1 MTQIETF
8 DAQSC
13 VGPGSQLSF
22 PRAAGCGY
30 VSPIGGRSGHGTSKM
45 REVCGLIQLTHVGC
59 HVRMKQFELYPVD
72 APEARDEL
80 LRKHV
85 NAIALMP
92 TKDGG
97 KISAFDR
104 TLYDVLL
111 HRAQGMGD
119 QDEYAAR
126 LHEIVKDLDTN
137 SHNTEQIKKS
147 LKNLMKTIVE
157 WQSPTSGEIEVWDAC
172 VLLSGAS
179 IRKDKRT
186 QSVEVRWRYDTQIK
200 AQLLDPDRYAGLL
213 LKSITQLRSH
223 PAKALYGICARY
235 VDNPGRK
242 TARQHWRWW
251 RPVLCG
257 QVYDENKG
265 EYRYFKRDVL
275 QPAIA
280 EINANTELE
289 VSLLPEF
296 KERDNKTVSDI
307 QFEVRLKGLARKK
320 PQAPGSKPLD
330 KVEPAD
336 LKLIGQA
343 LKLGVAQV
351 EAEGLY
357 REHGAE
363 ALQKGLGDLEKRVAM
378 PAQVVGAVEKPGSY
392 LRSLMRPKAAA
403 QVPASEAIPKA
414 RPGKDLERSKAALL
428 EEWLRQKKDELRS
441 LFQELPEVEQ
451 AELLAAFRTYPQV
464 QPLLK
469 RFETAGWNHKTI
481 RDIFAAFLGETW
493 LGAEW
498 NKPKPDELL
507 ALALE
512 KQTTAA

>member
-1 MTQIETF
+1 
-8 DAQSC
+8 
-13 VGPGSQLSF
+13 
-22 PRAAGCGY
+22 
-30 VSPIGGRSGHGTSKM
+30 
-45 REVCGLIQLTHVGC
+45 
-59 HVRMKQFELYPVD
+59 MKQIELYPVD
-72 APEARDEL
+72 APEARDDRM
-80 LRKHV
+80 RKHV

-104 TLYDVLL
+104 TLYNVLL
-111 HRAQGMGD
+111 YRAQGMGD
-119 QDEYAAR
+119 QEEYSAR
-126 LHEIVKDLDTN
+126 MHEIVKDCEFDSN
-137 SHNTEQIKKS
+137 NTEHIKKA
-147 LKNLMKTIVE
+147 LKNLMKTLVE
-157 WQSPTSGEIEVWDAC
+157 WQSPTSGEIEVWEAC

-186 QSVEVRWRYDTQIK
+186 KAVEVRWRYDTQIK
-200 AQLLDPDRYAGLL
+200 AQLLNPDRYAGLM

-223 PAKALYGICARY
+223 PAKALYEICARY

-296 KERDNKTVSDI
+296 KERDNKTVSDL
-307 QFEVRLKGLARKK
+307 QFGVRLKGLAKK
-320 PQAPGSKPLD
+320 PQAPDNKPLD

-343 LKLGVAQV
+343 LKLGVAQD

-378 PAQVVGAVEKPGSY
+378 PAQLVGAVEKPGSY
-392 LRSLMRPKAAA
+392 LRSIMRPKAAA
-403 QVPASEAIPKA
+403 QVPASEANPKA

-451 AELLAAFRTYPQV
+451 EELLAAFRTYPQI
-464 QPLLK
+464 QPLIK
-469 RFETAGWNHKTI
+469 RFETSGWNHKTV
-481 RDIFAAFLGETW
+481 RDIFAAFLGATW
-493 LGAEW
+493 LGPEW
-498 NKPKPDELL
+498 NKPEPDELL
-507 ALALE
+507 KLALE
-512 KQTTAA
+512 RPALSA